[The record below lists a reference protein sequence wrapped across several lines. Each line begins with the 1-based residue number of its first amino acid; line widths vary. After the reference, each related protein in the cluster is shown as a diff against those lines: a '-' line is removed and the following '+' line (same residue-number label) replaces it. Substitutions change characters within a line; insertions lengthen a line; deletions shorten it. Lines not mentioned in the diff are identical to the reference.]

1 MPFDFKKEYK
11 DLYQPKALPS
21 IVTVPAAGFLAVDGE
36 GDPNEEG
43 GAYQQAVSQL
53 YAVAYALKM
62 SDRAGYVMEGFF
74 PYVVPPLEGFW
85 RQGEMDGTE
94 DYSRKADFR
103 WTSVLRLPD
112 FVTAADVAW
121 AVETAEKKKKLDCSA
136 VKLRTIDE
144 GLCVQM
150 LHLGPYDSEP
160 QTIAAMEA
168 FAAERGFLPDCSA
181 ERLHHE
187 IYLSDPRKSP
197 PEKWR
202 TVIRHPIRNA

>member
-36 GDPNEEG
+36 GDPNEEE

-85 RQGEMDGTE
+85 RQGEMDGTV

-121 AVETAEKKKKLDCSA
+121 AVDRRKEEKAGL
-136 VKLRTIDE
+136 LRRKAPHHRRGPLCPNAAPGALRQRAADHRGNG
-144 GLCVQM
+144 GLC
-150 LHLGPYDSEP
+150 GRAWIS
-160 QTIAAMEA
+160 
-168 FAAERGFLPDCSA
+168 S
-181 ERLHHE
+181 RLFH
-187 IYLSDPRKSP
+187 
-197 PEKWR
+197 
-202 TVIRHPIRNA
+202 